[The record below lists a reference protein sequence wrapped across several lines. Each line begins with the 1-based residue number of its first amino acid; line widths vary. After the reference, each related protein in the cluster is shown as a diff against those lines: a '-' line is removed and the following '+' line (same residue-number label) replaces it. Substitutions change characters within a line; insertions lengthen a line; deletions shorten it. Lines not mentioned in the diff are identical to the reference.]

1 MIGAARDTIM
11 DEETIWGRANLG
23 FGKAILLTMIVTL
36 LLQGCAFT
44 TPLLPLTPTSS
55 RPISPTSTHTPVS
68 TEKPELTGTPF
79 LASTPTPTPLPIVSL
94 IRLPPRPIHL
104 LPLPTVEVPI
114 PTPMATTRLGREGR
128 VRIAFTK
135 DNDREI
141 WTMALD
147 GSQMRLVVKC
157 EDDTGLNL
165 CEIGIVRGSPDGKK
179 MAYAYYPEGLA
190 GYGQETVLAYVNVS
204 DGEET
209 TLLKRDG
216 PSISSLVWSPDSAK
230 LAFSEWNQRKEPSN
244 EHGTW
249 LIDLCIGQ
257 CELLLPWV
265 GSEWGSQDVE
275 VVFANVGWSP
285 DENFLVV
292 LIGSAA
298 PEGESIIG
306 TYIAGRA
313 GGELKLIKSGCSLA
327 GWSPDRKRILFNC
340 SQPQGTEIWMT
351 NADGA
356 EGLCLTPEGIEDTT
370 TNNSWSPD
378 GKHLLV
384 LSIPERDFYLWPCIP
399 YHLWLVSADGND
411 RRQLTFDDDF
421 CEGSAFWSPDGTR
434 IIFQRYQRDMVE
446 GKQSHPWSVW
456 SISPDGSDL
465 KKLADGKL
473 CDIFVEEAP

>member
-1 MIGAARDTIM
+1 
-11 DEETIWGRANLG
+11 
-23 FGKAILLTMIVTL
+23 
-36 LLQGCAFT
+36 
-44 TPLLPLTPTSS
+44 
-55 RPISPTSTHTPVS
+55 
-68 TEKPELTGTPF
+68 
-79 LASTPTPTPLPIVSL
+79 
-94 IRLPPRPIHL
+94 
-104 LPLPTVEVPI
+104 
-114 PTPMATTRLGREGR
+114 MATTRLGREGR

-257 CELLLPWV
+257 RELLLPWV

>member
-1 MIGAARDTIM
+1 M
-11 DEETIWGRANLG
+11 DEEPIWGRANLG
-23 FGKAILLTMIVTL
+23 FGRAILLTMIGAL

-44 TPLLPLTPTSS
+44 TLLPPLTPTSS
-55 RPISPTSTHTPVS
+55 RPISPTSTHTPVP
-68 TEKPELTGTPF
+68 TDKPELTGTPF

-94 IRLPPRPIHL
+94 IRLPLRPINL

-114 PTPMATTRLGREGR
+114 PTPMAATRPRKEGR

-147 GSQMRLVVKC
+147 GGQMRQVVKC
-157 EDDTGLNL
+157 EDYTGLNL
-165 CEIGIVRGSPDGKK
+165 CEIGIVRVSPDGKK
-179 MAYAYYPEGLA
+179 MAYAYYPESYAQG
-190 GYGQETVLAYVNVS
+190 TVLACINTDGSDDVS
-204 DGEET
+204 
-209 TLLKRDG
+209 LLKTAPPIASMPTG
-216 PSISSLVWSPDSAK
+216 FPMSSLIWSPDSTK
-230 LAFSEWNQRKEPSN
+230 LAFSEWNRRKETSN

-249 LIDLCIGQ
+249 LIDLSTGQ
-257 CELLLPWV
+257 RKLLLPWI
-265 GSEWGSQDVE
+265 GSEWGSQDIE

-285 DENFLVV
+285 DGNFLVI

-298 PEGESIIG
+298 PEGGSIIG
-306 TYIAGRA
+306 TYIAGRE

-327 GWSPDRKRILFNC
+327 GWSPDRKRILFDC
-340 SQPQGTEIWMT
+340 IQPQGTEIWIT
-351 NADGA
+351 NADGS

-370 TNNSWSPD
+370 TNNPWSPD

-421 CEGSAFWSPDGTR
+421 CDGPAFWSPDGTR
-434 IIFQRYQRDMVE
+434 IIFQRHQRDMVE
-446 GKQSHPWSVW
+446 GKQTHPWSIW

-473 CDIFVEEAP
+473 CDIFVEGAP